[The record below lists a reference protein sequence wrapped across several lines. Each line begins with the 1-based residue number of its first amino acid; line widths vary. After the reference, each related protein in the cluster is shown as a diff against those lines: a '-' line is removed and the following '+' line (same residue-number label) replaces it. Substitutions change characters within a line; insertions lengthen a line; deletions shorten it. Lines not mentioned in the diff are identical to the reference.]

1 VALRLIVLWLAAYI
15 VVRNIFPFAMLSIRL
30 VELTV
35 GEFLLV
41 ISRASIAAAA
51 AAYLIVTSFRVP
63 TLEDR
68 HRSWCERWSGLAL
81 GVLALLFGSISI
93 ILLERRGVVLPEARW
108 VAQAILS
115 LIF

>member
-1 VALRLIVLWLAAYI
+1 
-15 VVRNIFPFAMLSIRL
+15 MLSTRL
-30 VELTV
+30 GELTA

-41 ISRASIAAAA
+41 ISRSSMAVAT

-63 TLEDR
+63 ALKDR

-93 ILLERRGVVLPEARW
+93 ILLERKGVVLAEAHW
-108 VAQAILS
+108 VARAILS
-115 LIF
+115 LVL